1 MKRILSMAV
10 LLMLVLHA
18 AAQKV
23 MVSGKVT
30 DEFGEVIGCS
40 VAEIDGTNRVVGG
53 ATTDINGN
61 YAFAIKNPAN
71 TLRFSYV
78 GYKTVNR
85 PIGNNRKI
93 NVRLEDNTVQMKET
107 NITAKK
113 RSSDGTFNIAQREV
127 SMAMTTFD
135 MKEVEGISVT
145 SVDDALQGRIPG
157 LDIVGGG
164 TPGQGGQMRIRG
176 TTTILGNAEPLIVV
190 NDIPFDSGDT
200 SSFSFDTAT
209 DEQYADLLN
218 VNVEDIQE
226 ITVLKDAA
234 STAMWGSRGANGVI
248 MIKTKKGAMGKT
260 RLTYTYKLTGATQPK
275 GYRLLN
281 GDDFSMMM
289 KQSYF
294 NMTQLSGNNSHND
307 FDFKEFQ
314 YDPSWAEYEMYN
326 NNTDWVDA
334 VTQKGWTHDHY
345 VTVQGGGERATFY
358 VSAGYYTRTGT
369 QIGQKYNRYSTR
381 AQLDYHVSDRLLVRT
396 DFQFTYG
403 DNDQN
408 YDQKNNSLLGMAYK
422 KMPNLSI
429 YRQDGN
435 GNNMN
440 EYYNI
445 LNSSQMSGS
454 QKGLRNPVAVGRLAK
469 DNRKTY
475 RVLPTVRLQYDFFD
489 PEKIFLRYSG
499 YVSLDMNTEH
509 REMFLPGECSNS
521 TWDSSSVNSATDE
534 NTESLKVMTENKLVW
549 QSRFLNRDHDLQVMA
564 AWNTESS
571 TGTNQKVVSF
581 AHPGS
586 GLTDAS
592 SPATLH
598 TLSNGNSAS
607 RSMSFS
613 GRLHYAFG
621 GRYIFD
627 ASIRMDGSTKFG
639 DNSRYGWF
647 PGVAAKW
654 IISDEKWF
662 DGIRDVLSLFAV
674 RPSWGMA
681 GRQPDKN
688 YLYFN
693 RMAIDTYGYM
703 GTTAVYPNNIRLT
716 DLRWEKV
723 TSTNVGVDLELWNGK
738 VAATF
743 DWYHKRTTDMLFPKL
758 SISPTSGF
766 TELAFKNVGT
776 MDNDGWELAFNFNRF
791 VKVGKFDAS
800 FNMNFS
806 SNRNTIIEM
815 DPMVLAKY
823 NNVTDF
829 SNKTDFPSRLQVDNS
844 IGSIYGFRYKGVY
857 SYSFDNYDKAVA
869 EGKSCPV
876 AVDANGNVMKEYKG
890 NPKPMYYYYNSTAY
904 QFQGGDAMYED
915 INHDGNID
923 QYDVV
928 YLGNCNPKL
937 TGGFG
942 LNLRYDN
949 FTATIFFNYR
959 YGYKIMN
966 QARRSMENMYEGYNQ
981 CTTVNWRWR
990 KEGDETV
997 VPRAVYQEAYNS
1009 LPSDRYVEDGS
1020 FLRLKY
1026 ITLRYTFKKDL
1037 IKKIGLNTASLY
1049 LTVNNLFCL
1058 TKYSGVDPEI
1068 NIGSF
1073 GLVTDKSS
1081 TPRSK
1086 DWMLGISLG
1095 F

>member
-1 MKRILSMAV
+1 MKKILSIAV
-10 LLMLVLHA
+10 LWLCVLHA
-18 AAQKV
+18 AAQKI
-23 MVSGKVT
+23 MVSGNVT
-30 DEFGEVIGCS
+30 DEFGGIMGCS
-40 VAEIDGTNRVVGG
+40 VAEIDASNRVVGG
-53 ATTDINGN
+53 TTTNMEGN
-61 YAFAIKNPAN
+61 YALAIQNVKNR
-71 TLRFSYV
+71 LRFSYV
-78 GYKTVNR
+78 GFKTEVR
-85 PIGNNRKI
+85 EIGSNRKI
-93 NVRLEDNTVQMKET
+93 NVRLQDNTIALKTTVV
-107 NITAKK
+107 TAKK
-113 RSSDGTFNIAQREV
+113 LSSDGTFSIPQREV
-127 SMAMTTFD
+127 SMAMSTFNL
-135 MKEVEGISVT
+135 KEVEGISVT

-157 LDIVGGG
+157 LDIVGSG

-176 TTTILGNAEPLIVV
+176 TTTILGNSEPLIVV
-190 NDIPFDSGDT
+190 NDIPFESADA
-200 SSFSFDTAT
+200 SSFNFDSAT

-248 MIKTKKGAMGKT
+248 MIKTKKGATGKT
-260 RLTYTYKLTGATQPK
+260 RVTYTYKLTGAKQPK
-275 GYRLLN
+275 GYKLLN

-294 NMTQLSGNNSHND
+294 NMTQLSGNNSHNNY
-307 FDFKEFQ
+307 DFKEFQ
-314 YDPSWAEYEMYN
+314 YDPSWSEYQMYD

-345 VTVQGGGERATFY
+345 VTVQGGGERAMFY
-358 VSAGYYTRTGT
+358 ISGGYYTRTGT
-369 QIGQKYNRYSTR
+369 QIGQRYDRYSTR
-381 AQLDYHVSDRLLVRT
+381 AQLDYYISDRMLVRT

-408 YDQKNNSLLGMAYK
+408 YESLLNIAYK

-429 YRQDGN
+429 YRQTADGQN
-435 GNNMN
+435 TG

-445 LNSSQMSGS
+445 LSSSNMSNN
-454 QKGLRNPVAVGRLAK
+454 QKNLKNPVALGKLAK

-489 PEKIFLRYSG
+489 PEKIYLRYNG

-509 REMFLPGECSNS
+509 RERFLPSECTNS
-521 TWDSSSVNSATDE
+521 SWDTNAVNQATDK
-534 NTESLKVMTENKLVW
+534 NTETLKVMTENKLTW
-549 QSRFLNRDHDLQVMA
+549 QSRFSNQDHNLQAMA

-571 TGTNQKVVSF
+571 TGTTQSVISYG
-581 AHPGS
+581 HPGS
-586 GLTDAS
+586 NLTDAS
-592 SPATLH
+592 SPATLSE
-598 TLSNGNSAS
+598 LANSNNAS
-607 RSMSFS
+607 RSVSFS
-613 GRLHYAFG
+613 ARLHYSFKG
-621 GRYIFD
+621 KYIID
-627 ASIRMDGSTKFG
+627 GNIRMDGSTKFG
-639 DNSRYGWF
+639 DNNRYGWF
-647 PGVAAKW
+647 PGVGAKW

-662 DGIRDVLSLFAV
+662 DKIRDVVSLFAV
-674 RPSWGMA
+674 RPSWGKA

-688 YLYFN
+688 YLYYN
-693 RMAIDTYGYM
+693 RLVIDTYGYM

-723 TSTNVGVDLELWNGK
+723 TSTNVGADLELFKGK
-738 VAATF
+738 IAATF

-766 TELAFKNVGT
+766 ASLDYKNVGT
-776 MDNDGWELAFNFNRF
+776 MDNDGWELNLNFNKF

-800 FNMNFS
+800 FSVNFS
-806 SNRNTIIEM
+806 SNKNTIIEM
-815 DPMVLAKY
+815 DPMVLSKY
-823 NNVTDF
+823 NDVANFT
-829 SNKTDFPSRLQVDNS
+829 NTTEFPSRLQVDNS

-857 SYSFDNYDKAVA
+857 SYSYDNYDKAAA
-869 EGKSCPV
+869 EGKTCPV
-876 AVDANGNVMKEYKG
+876 ARDANGNVMLDYKG
-890 NPKPMYYYYNSTAY
+890 NPKPVYYYYNSTAY

-923 QYDVV
+923 QYDLV

-949 FTATIFFNYR
+949 FTASIFFNYR

-966 QARRSMENMYEGYNQ
+966 QARRDMESMYQGYNQ
-981 CTTVNWRWR
+981 CTTVDWRWR
-990 KEGDETV
+990 KEGDVTE

-1026 ITLRYTFKKDL
+1026 ITLRYAFNKNL
-1037 IKKIGLNTASLY
+1037 IKKIGLNTASVY
-1049 LTVNNLFCL
+1049 LTINNLFCL

-1068 NIGSF
+1068 SIGNF

-1086 DWMLGISLG
+1086 DWMLGLSLG

>member
-1 MKRILSMAV
+1 MKRILSLAV
-10 LLMLVLHA
+10 LSLMVLHA
-18 AAQKV
+18 AAQKI

-30 DEFGEVIGCS
+30 DDFGEVIGCS
-40 VAEIDGTNRVVGG
+40 VAEIDASNRVVGG
-53 ATTDINGN
+53 TTTNMQGS
-61 YAFAIKNPAN
+61 YVLAVKNVN
-71 TLRFSYV
+71 NKLRFSYV
-78 GYKTVNR
+78 GYQTETR
-85 PIGNNRKI
+85 EIGSNRKI
-93 NVRLEDNTVQMKET
+93 NVHLKDNTIALKGT
-107 NITAKK
+107 TITAKK
-113 RSSDGTFNIAQREV
+113 RSSDTTFDIPEREV

-157 LDIVGGG
+157 LDIVGSG

-190 NDIPFDSGDT
+190 NDIPFESADA
-200 SSFSFDTAT
+200 SSFQFDAAT

-260 RLTYTYKLTGATQPK
+260 RVTYSYKLTGATQPK
-275 GYRLLN
+275 GYKLLN

-294 NMTQLSGNNSHND
+294 NMNQLTGNSSHND
-307 FDFKEFQ
+307 YDFKEFQ
-314 YDPSWAEYEMYN
+314 YDPAWSEYQMYD

-358 VSAGYYTRTGT
+358 ISGGYYTRTGT
-369 QIGQKYNRYSTR
+369 NIGQRYDRYSTR
-381 AQLDYHVSDRLLVRT
+381 AQLDYHISDRMLVRT

-408 YDQKNNSLLGMAYK
+408 YEKLLDIAYK

-429 YRQDGN
+429 YRQRADGSN
-435 GNNMN
+435 TG

-445 LNSSQMSGS
+445 LSSSQMSNS
-454 QKGLRNPVAVGRLAK
+454 QKNLKNPVALGRLAR

-475 RVLPTVRLQYDFFD
+475 RVLPTIRLQYDFFD

-509 REMFLPGECSNS
+509 RERFLPSECTNS
-521 TWDSSSVNSATDE
+521 SWDNSSVNAASDQNRET
-534 NTESLKVMTENKLVW
+534 LKIMTENKLTW
-549 QSRFLNRDHDLQVMA
+549 QSRFANRDHNLQLMA

-571 TGTNQKVVSF
+571 TGTSQTVTSYG
-581 AHPGS
+581 HPGA
-586 GLTDAS
+586 GMTDAS
-592 SPATLH
+592 SPATLSEL
-598 TLSNGNSAS
+598 TNGNNAS

-613 GRLHYAFG
+613 GRFHYSLK

-639 DNSRYGWF
+639 DDNRYGWF

-654 IISDEKWF
+654 IVTDEKWF
-662 DGIRDVLSLFAV
+662 DGIRDVLSLFAI
-674 RPSWGMA
+674 RPSWGVA
-681 GRQPDKN
+681 GRQPDDN

-703 GTTAVYPNNIRLT
+703 GTTAVYPSNIRLT

-723 TSTNVGVDLELWNGK
+723 TSTNFGVDLELFNGK
-738 VAATF
+738 VSGTF
-743 DWYHKRTTDMLFPKL
+743 DWYHKRTTDMLFPDL
-758 SISPTSGF
+758 NISPTSGF
-766 TELAFKNVGT
+766 TTLDYKNVGT
-776 MDNDGWELAFNFNRF
+776 MDNDGWELSFAFNKF
-791 VKVGKFDAS
+791 VSIGKFDAS
-800 FNMNFS
+800 FNVNFS
-806 SNRNTIIEM
+806 SNRNTIKEM
-815 DPMVLAKY
+815 DPVVLAQY

-829 SNKTDFPSRLQVDNS
+829 TNSTAFPSRLQVENS

-857 SYSFDNYDKAVA
+857 SYSYDNYDKAVA
-869 EGKSCPV
+869 EGKTCPV
-876 AVDANGNVMKEYKG
+876 ARDANGNVMTDYNG

-949 FTATIFFNYR
+949 FTASIFFNYR

-990 KEGDETV
+990 KEGDVTD

-1026 ITLRYTFKKDL
+1026 ITLRYSFKKNL
-1037 IKKIGLNTASLY
+1037 IKKIGLNTASVY

-1068 NIGSF
+1068 NIGDF
-1073 GLVTDKSS
+1073 GLVTDNSS
-1081 TPRSK
+1081 TPRSR
-1086 DWMLGISLG
+1086 DWMLGISIG
-1095 F
+1095 I